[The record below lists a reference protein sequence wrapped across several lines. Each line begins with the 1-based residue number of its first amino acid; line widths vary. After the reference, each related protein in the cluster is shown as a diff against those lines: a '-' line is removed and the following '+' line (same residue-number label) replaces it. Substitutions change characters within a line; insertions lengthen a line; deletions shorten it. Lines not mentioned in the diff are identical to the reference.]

1 MSAPAA
7 GKFQDHYEVLGVEHK
22 AGTDAIQLAYSR
34 LAEKFHPQNGSTP
47 DFEKFE
53 AVGLAFEVLSDPDL
67 RKDFDKL
74 KGIGG
79 EEKPKF
85 SGRPFFAAY
94 GRDVNLRIALLCVL
108 YDRRRNKPF
117 TPALSMRHIE
127 SIVAGTSE
135 ELNFALWY
143 LKTRDL
149 VTQDDK
155 SSLQISAEGMDF
167 LQNNPP
173 DADDVMRYI
182 RNESGEAPVE
192 VEAEAEAAVAPI
204 PPQPIPPQPEATP
217 APLDP
222 AIAAQSARIGN
233 LLLNRKR

>member
-1 MSAPAA
+1 M
-7 GKFQDHYEVLGVEHK
+7 LGVEHK
-22 AGTDAIQLAYSR
+22 AGTDAIQLAYAR
-34 LAEKFHPQNGSTP
+34 LAEKFHPITGATP
-47 DFEKFE
+47 DKEKFE

-67 RKDFDKL
+67 RRDFDKL

-85 SGRPFFAAY
+85 SGRPFFEAY

-127 SIVAGTSE
+127 SIVSGTSE

-143 LKTRDL
+143 LKQRDL
-149 VTQDDK
+149 VSQDDK
-155 SSLQISAEGMDF
+155 SSLQITTDGMDF
-167 LQNNPP
+167 LQKNPP

-182 RNESGEAPVE
+182 RGEGAETAAAAESPLA
-192 VEAEAEAAVAPI
+192 AE
-204 PPQPIPPQPEATP
+204 PEATP
-217 APLDP
+217 IPAQPEAPPVIDP

-233 LLLNRKR
+233 LLLARKRQN